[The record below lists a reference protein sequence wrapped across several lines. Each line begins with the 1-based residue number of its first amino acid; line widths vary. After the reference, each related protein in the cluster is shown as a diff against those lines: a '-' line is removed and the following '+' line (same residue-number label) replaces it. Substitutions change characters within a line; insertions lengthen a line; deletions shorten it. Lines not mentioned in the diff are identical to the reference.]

1 MSHYDRTKSIKF
13 NYYNNL
19 ATPSNLENHVHYQY
33 KGKENQQNV
42 VFINSGKIQ
51 SYTANDLYIF
61 KNGENDGELLIEH
74 KPITNY
80 GKKLLLSFPLVS
92 NSSSRPTAIDN
103 LINNK
108 QTQEVELNKLLPND
122 TSCTI
127 KENMEGIQ
135 LNFISPINIKSN
147 LSNLYG
153 NPTSQPETVIEG
165 NTGLTNLELT
175 EKIALLEGESAG
187 GYRIECTE
195 VDVDS
200 TEAQD
205 ALYRIPVK
213 NKQLE
218 NNQFIYYF
226 FVFLLVLGGSY
237 GGVGFLYWYALKST
251 FKNPDSF
258 TKQNAKGIIRTVDG
272 LVALFV
278 GISLAVTGPK
288 TSPMH
293 NPEWF
298 TWSWV
303 ILIVY
308 GFGALFIYFTP
319 SIPIPNKIK
328 EEKAQELTNLGEI
341 YFWSWIETAERT
353 ASTMKKSMS

>member
-1 MSHYDRTKSIKF
+1 M
-13 NYYNNL
+13 
-19 ATPSNLENHVHYQY
+19 V
-33 KGKENQQNV
+33 
-42 VFINSGKIQ
+42 
-51 SYTANDLYIF
+51 
-61 KNGENDGELLIEH
+61 
-74 KPITNY
+74 
-80 GKKLLLSFPLVS
+80 KLFLSFPLVS
-92 NSSSRPTAIDN
+92 KSSKPTEIDS

-108 QTQEVELNKLLPND
+108 QTQEIELNKLLPND
-122 TSCTI
+122 TSCSI
-127 KENMEGIQ
+127 KGHGRIQ

-147 LSNLYG
+147 LSNLLG
-153 NPTSQPETVIEG
+153 NPSSEPNTVIEG
-165 NTGLTNLELT
+165 NTGLSNLELT
-175 EKIALLEGESAG
+175 EKVALLEGEAAG

-195 VDVDS
+195 VDIDS

-226 FVFLLVLGGSY
+226 FVFLLVLGSSY
-237 GGVGFLYWYALKST
+237 GFVGFLYWYALKST

-272 LVALFV
+272 LFALFI

-298 TWSWV
+298 MELGN
-303 ILIVY
+303 INCLCIRCIIH
-308 GFGALFIYFTP
+308 LFYTKY
-319 SIPIPNKIK
+319 SYSK
-328 EEKAQELTNLGEI
+328 
-341 YFWSWIETAERT
+341 
-353 ASTMKKSMS
+353 